1 LTQLSSHLLINRMN
15 ILREI
20 KKEKVNMKEVNQKMN
35 NMTVER
41 VILINILKSRIWKM
55 ILKRITKIKIQMMK
69 RRRRLRIMTK

>member
-1 LTQLSSHLLINRMN
+1 MN